1 MRKQLL
7 FLFLIIATIAY
18 GRKISENE
26 AASIASGF
34 LGSSSVSQNVPST
47 EVHRAPGQNVGNDSI
62 APYYIFN
69 ATDGNG
75 FVIVSGDDRLSPIL
89 GYSDTG
95 NIDTENLPVQL
106 KAMLDCLDSKIAS
119 LPETGPKAKAWRKA
133 DSANENSK
141 VLTTAKFDQHAP
153 FNALCPVL
161 NGVTAPLGCG
171 GTALAIALKYY
182 EWPEKGNGY
191 NNYYPADTNSSTI
204 DVDFSTFTPDWSKIK
219 NDYSEQYTDE
229 EAEQVS
235 ELCYKAATSLNTY
248 FTAVSGS
255 STTDGIAYALP
266 MFFGYTMHTT
276 TVDRVAFEKEKWENL
291 IKEEIDAGRIVIYNG
306 VLGPESGAD
315 GHLFICDG
323 YDNNGLFHVNWG
335 WGGLSDGF
343 YELDDLNFNYSQR
356 AIINIKPQSGPSDY
370 QANVMF
376 NGTFAY
382 TEPSQNFVGEF
393 DDIETGTEFPV
404 NYRVEYRKPLD
415 ATIAAALID
424 KDRNIKEVC
433 ELGALGTQDGW
444 NRWELYTAFAYETIS
459 FANSNIIETDSIAL
473 VVKESGSEAW
483 RFVREPEGLHMA
495 IAVRNNKS
503 NKMKLWLDI
512 DSRLKAQYT
521 ANGDEYV
528 DIPEDAAYVE
538 IPRFLH
544 HSMAVEMIVSPKNG
558 SIPDGKV
565 VVLKED
571 KTVDNYFYPDP
582 YNKYYATVYRYGS
595 GSASFDPSTSYI
607 WKDTHTIVKYYT
619 NDELLSKTFT
629 INAGE
634 ILPDIV
640 SENEKIQQLTLSG
653 TMQAQDFKYISGN
666 LPLLTDINLE
676 DISIT
681 GEENDVL
688 PSFSICRDVAKVILP
703 KSLKKI
709 SRDAFYY
716 CDLERI
722 DIPATVTEIEANA
735 FRECRKLRQVVV
747 HNADLATLTES
758 PFNSLYFNTQLFV
771 PVGSKEKFEHSAAW
785 SNFTEI
791 IEGEPVLTNEIILNE
806 TSLKC
811 VCDDIFKIEAT
822 VCPENATD
830 KRLAW
835 SSSDDNIVTVNSEGN
850 CRAINAGICCI
861 TARALDGSNA
871 EAVCEVTV
879 CPSIVMVTTIS
890 LNPTA
895 AEGKK
900 GEQIQINATV
910 LPENATNKDIRWSS
924 SDERVA
930 SVDDTGLTS
939 LLAKGSA
946 VITASAADDSGV
958 WAECAIVVTDAS
970 GVENI
975 LTDKTSFVKI
985 FNQKG
990 ILIFEGEYAD
1000 AHIAPGY
1007 YIVVCEGRNIK
1018 IKAQ

>member
-1 MRKQLL
+1 M
-7 FLFLIIATIAY
+7 IATIAY

-26 AASIASGF
+26 AASIASEF
-34 LGSSSVSQNVPST
+34 LGSASVWQNAPKPD
-47 EVHRAPGQNVGNDSI
+47 VHRARGQNAGNDSI

-95 NIDTENLPVQL
+95 TVDTENLPVQL
-106 KAMLDCLDSKIAS
+106 KTMLDCLDSKIES
-119 LPETGPKAKAWRKA
+119 LPEKGSKAKAWRKA

-141 VLTTAKFDQHAP
+141 VLTTAKFAQHAP
-153 FNALCPVL
+153 FNGLCPVL

-171 GTALAIALKYY
+171 GTALAIAMKYY
-182 EWPEKGNGY
+182 EWPEKGNGH
-191 NNYYPADTNSSTI
+191 NRYYPADTNSSTI
-204 DVDFSTFTPDWSKIK
+204 DVDYSTFTPDWSKIK
-219 NDYSEQYTDE
+219 NDYSEDYTDE

-235 ELCYKAATSLNTY
+235 ELCYMAATSINTY

-255 STTDGIAYALP
+255 STLDGMAYALP
-266 MFFGYTMHTT
+266 MFFGYTIHVTA
-276 TVDRVAFEKEKWENL
+276 VDRESFEKAKWENL

-306 VLGPESGAD
+306 ALGPESGD

-323 YDNNGLFHVNWG
+323 YDNNGLFHINWG

-343 YELDDLNFNYSQR
+343 YELDDLNFNFHQR
-356 AIINIKPQSGPSDY
+356 ALINIKPQTGPSEY

-393 DDIETGTEFPV
+393 DDIESGEEFPV

-415 ATIAAALID
+415 ATIGAALID
-424 KDRNIKEVC
+424 KDRNIKEVR
-433 ELGALGTQDGW
+433 ELGALGGAQSVR
-444 NRWELYTAFAYETIS
+444 NNWELYTASAYETIS
-459 FANSNIIETDSIAL
+459 FAKSNIIETDSIAL
-473 VVKESGSEAW
+473 VVKEAGSDAW
-483 RFVREPEGLHMA
+483 RFAREPEGLHMTL
-495 IAVRNNKS
+495 AVKNNKS

-512 DSRLKAQYT
+512 DSRLKAKYT
-521 ANGDEYV
+521 ANGDEYADV
-528 DIPEDAAYVE
+528 PEDADYVE

-544 HSMAVEMIVSPKNG
+544 NSMAVTMIVSPKDG
-558 SIPDGKV
+558 SVPDGKV

-595 GSASFDPSTSYI
+595 GSASFDPNTSYI
-607 WKDTHTIVKYYT
+607 WKDTHAIVKYYT
-619 NDELLSKTFT
+619 NEELLSKTYT
-629 INAGE
+629 ISAGE

-640 SENEKIQQLTLSG
+640 SENEKIKQLNLSG
-653 TMQAQDFKYISGN
+653 TMQARDFKYISGN

-709 SRDAFYY
+709 REDAFYY
-716 CDLERI
+716 CDIERI
-722 DIPATVTEIEANA
+722 DIPASVAEIEANA
-735 FRECRKLRQVVV
+735 FRECHKLRQVVV
-747 HNADLATLTES
+747 HNADLATLTET
-758 PFNSLYFNTQLFV
+758 PFNHLYSDARLFV
-771 PVGSKEKFEHSAAW
+771 PARSKEKFAHSAAW

-791 IEGEPVLTNEIILNE
+791 IEGEPVLTTEIILNE
-806 TSLKC
+806 TSHKC
-811 VCDDIFKIEAT
+811 VCDDIFKLEAT
-822 VCPENATD
+822 VCPVNATD
-830 KRLAW
+830 KRLEW

-850 CRAINAGICCI
+850 CRAINAGTCRI

-879 CPSIVMVTTIS
+879 LPSIVMVSSIT
-890 LNPTA
+890 LNPSA
-895 AEGKK
+895 AEGKE

-910 LPENATNKDIRWSS
+910 LPEDASNKTVRWSS

-930 SVDDTGLTS
+930 PVDDTGLIS

-946 VITASAADDSGV
+946 VITASATDDSGV
-958 WAECAIVVTDAS
+958 RAECAIVVTDAS

-975 LTDKTSFVKI
+975 LTDRTSYVKI

-990 ILIFEGEYAD
+990 ILIFEGKYAD
-1000 AHIAPGY
+1000 AHLAPDY
-1007 YIVVCEGRNIK
+1007 YIVVCDGRNIK